1 VPPTNQTPQARFAA
15 NVERLRER
23 RKMTQEQLGWA
34 AGLHQT
40 AVARIESGER
50 KPTLDTIFKLAAGL
64 EIAPADLF
72 AGIDYRGPNEGGAAS
87 GKAKL
92 G

>member
-1 VPPTNQTPQARFAA
+1 MAAKVETPRAIFAA
-15 NVERLRER
+15 NVAGIRER
-23 RKMTQEQLGWA
+23 RGLTQEQLGWA

-64 EIAPADLF
+64 EVPPAELF
-72 AGIDYRGPNEGGAAS
+72 AGID
-87 GKAKL
+87 
-92 G
+92 

>member
-1 VPPTNQTPQARFAA
+1 M
-15 NVERLRER
+15 R

-50 KPTLDTIFKLAAGL
+50 KPTLDTIVKLAHGL
-64 EIAPADLF
+64 EISPAELF
-72 AGIDYRGPNEGGAAS
+72 AGIE
-87 GKAKL
+87 
-92 G
+92 

>member
-1 VPPTNQTPQARFAA
+1 VAAKAETPRAIFAA
-15 NVERLRER
+15 NVARIRER
-23 RKMTQEQLGWA
+23 RGLTQEQLGWA

-64 EIAPADLF
+64 EVPPAELF
-72 AGIDYRGPNEGGAAS
+72 AGIG
-87 GKAKL
+87 
-92 G
+92 